1 MGLTQHYTILS
12 IRLVIYTRNCIEI
25 VVSNLRGRILLSKVS
40 NKVSEVSRSNPSSDS
55 RWPTLILKGA
65 HRAIATWEQWLYF
78 CPAPKFKA
86 HFGHPITRNIP
97 MLRSQIHHKTWRF
110 LWFMVPRLLNPPSYR
125 RLGWFLPRKS
135 KKSWSPEVALVDFP
149 PDGCPW

>member
-1 MGLTQHYTILS
+1 MSSSRKIALLDVYYNFYWMPCRTLTR
-12 IRLVIYTRNCIEI
+12 RLVDQMIWAI
-25 VVSNLRGRILLSKVS
+25 

-65 HRAIATWEQWLYF
+65 HRAIATWEHWLYF
-78 CPAPKFKA
+78 CHAPKFEA

-110 LWFMVPRLLNPPSYR
+110 LWFMVPRLLNPPTYR
-125 RLGWFLPRKS
+125 RLGQFLPRKS